1 LAAEQ
6 DPLALFS
13 PVSMVPEGYVGGSSD
28 TCARIVRGFLHHWF
42 TEIRTIICEQ
52 EQLGAAAK
60 TADLSNKTVATALA
74 VWLTG
79 IFGIT
84 SPVAIGLATLILL
97 VLGQATKDAFCQM
110 TQAQVVNGIS
120 LETRK

>member
-1 LAAEQ
+1 MAFWRGTGSAGPIFAGEYGPLRDMWVAAVI
-6 DPLALFS
+6 PAL
-13 PVSMVPEGYVGGSSD
+13 E
-28 TCARIVRGFLHHWF
+28 IVRGFLHHWF

-79 IFGIT
+79 Y
-84 SPVAIGLATLILL
+84 SGLLPPWLS
-97 VLGQATKDAFCQM
+97 G
-110 TQAQVVNGIS
+110 
-120 LETRK
+120 